1 VGRFKRRFGGW
12 LLLFIGL
19 LGGLTAHAEAP
30 VWALRGAKN
39 TVCLAGSVHL
49 LRAKDAKL
57 PVAFDR
63 AYADS
68 AALVME
74 IDMDD
79 LNPLEA
85 QGWML
90 EHGLYTEA
98 GSLSETVGKT
108 RFGKLEQES
117 NRLGIPVEAV
127 ERFEPWMAA
136 LTLVQL
142 QLLKLGFDPE
152 QGVEKQLERRA
163 RGDRKEITGFET
175 LPEQLGLLDGLSTS
189 DQIKFLDVTLEEMR
203 EMEGSTDEL
212 IAAWR
217 TGNSRKLSDLLGE
230 EYNTAPALY
239 TTLVA
244 DRNRRWMPQLEKLL
258 KAYKN
263 FLVVV
268 GTLHLVGKGG
278 LLELTKA
285 RGFEA
290 KQLQ

>member
-1 VGRFKRRFGGW
+1 VGRFKRRFGSW
-12 LLLFIGL
+12 LLLVGL
-19 LGGLTAHAEAP
+19 FGGLTAAHAEAP
-30 VWALRGAKN
+30 VWALKGSKN
-39 TVCLAGSVHL
+39 TVYLAGSVHL

-57 PVAFDR
+57 PTAFDK

-79 LNPLEA
+79 LDPAEA

-90 EHGLYTEA
+90 QHGLYLDE
-98 GSLSETVGKT
+98 GSLSETVGKS
-108 RFGKLEQES
+108 RFEKLELET
-117 NRLGIPVEAV
+117 NRLGLPIEAV

-163 RGDRKEITGFET
+163 RGDKKEITGLET
-175 LPEQLGLLDGLSTS
+175 LPEQLGLLDALATS
-189 DQIKFLDVTLEEMR
+189 DQIKFLDVTLEEMH
-203 EMEGSTDEL
+203 EMEGSTDEI

-217 TGNSRKLSDLLGE
+217 TGNSRKLADLLSE
-230 EYNTAPALY
+230 EYTTAPALY

-244 DRNRRWMPQLEKLL
+244 ATREAAEVRQELSRRRRHAAP
-258 KAYKN
+258 
-263 FLVVV
+263 
-268 GTLHLVGKGG
+268 
-278 LLELTKA
+278 
-285 RGFEA
+285 RG
-290 KQLQ
+290 